1 MPVRAPE
8 TVRRKA
14 AERDPTEY
22 GTHDQDILAAK
33 VEHALDCHGPF
44 PTAGGNLPH
53 LHHFEFRRLIAV
65 GVPLFGA
72 FRMRFSGPAIYRLM
86 LALGVQGWSFGGF
99 AECLFVVWRATLR
112 WLGRIGGMWWRWKM
126 CKCFTA

>member
-72 FRMRFSGPAIYRLM
+72 FRGQPSID
-86 LALGVQGWSFGGF
+86 S
-99 AECLFVVWRATLR
+99 CLR
-112 WLGRIGGMWWRWKM
+112 WVYKAGRSGDLRSACLLYGGRR
-126 CKCFTA
+126 